1 MTRYLVICHN
11 QISGHSLVQ
20 MQILVIAINSDPQ
33 LSHKFRFVSFLKYFK
48 VFPNIYVQQI
58 VWSLTSQLNIRK
70 VFYGINTLV
79 VANDLHLIC
88 ALDPDW
94 PGSSH
99 DAHIWR
105 ESIFKP
111 LIEQNRRFL
120 LAGDSAFP
128 ISDVLVKPYSTRDA
142 MDDRRK
148 RLFNIRLSGLRT
160 VMTENVYGIWKQ
172 RFPCLR
178 NLRCHYQNTKDTIIA
193 TAILHNLAILW
204 GDRLP
209 PDDEQGHP
217 EEGQAQYVIEDND
230 ATANIILQRGFE
242 RHDMLCEFT
251 NRHAPE
257 RRRER
262 RMIWADGRKCREGIC
277 APTTFSSDKTLRP
290 LPVCFE
296 HKQSTGIS

>member
-1 MTRYLVICHN
+1 M
-11 QISGHSLVQ
+11 
-20 MQILVIAINSDPQ
+20 
-33 LSHKFRFVSFLKYFK
+33 
-48 VFPNIYVQQI
+48 
-58 VWSLTSQLNIRK
+58 
-70 VFYGINTLV
+70 FYGINTLV

-111 LIEQNRRFL
+111 LIEQNHRFL

-178 NLRCHYQNTKDTIIA
+178 NLRCHYQNAKDTIIA

-242 RHDMLCEFT
+242 RRDMLCEFT

-262 RMIWADGRKCREGIC
+262 RMI
-277 APTTFSSDKTLRP
+277 
-290 LPVCFE
+290 
-296 HKQSTGIS
+296 